1 VNALAAAALAAGELI
16 CEFNDGYRKSLLA
29 KLTGDAPRT
38 ELVLVYEKLQ
48 SDSAEVLSSRR
59 PGRRAVKV
67 RAAGEQLHLIEPDGA
82 SVRVTTL
89 LTCTR
94 TKLKDDVEICT
105 RWDAT
110 HAWHFD
116 STALRDPETA
126 AARQPS
132 GAATGSCEPWK
143 VE

>member
-1 VNALAAAALAAGELI
+1 VNADAAAAFAAGELI
-16 CEFNDGYRKSLLA
+16 CEFTDGYRKSLLA
-29 KLTGDAPRT
+29 KLTGDTPRV
-38 ELVLVYEKLQ
+38 EMVLVYEALKP
-48 SDSAEVLSSRR
+48 DSAEVISSRR

-67 RAAGEQLHLIEPDGA
+67 RAAGEQLHLIEQDGP

-89 LTCTR
+89 TSCTR
-94 TKLKDDVEICT
+94 TKLKDEVEICT
-105 RWDAT
+105 RWEAS

-116 STALRDPETA
+116 STALRDPEAA

-132 GAATGSCEPWK
+132 GAATGTCEPWR

>member
-1 VNALAAAALAAGELI
+1 MNPLAAAALAAGELI
-16 CEFNDGYRKSLLA
+16 CEFNDGYRRSLIAELV
-29 KLTGDAPRT
+29 GDAPRV
-38 ELVLVYEKLQ
+38 ELVLVYEALRE
-48 SDSAEVLSSRR
+48 DSAEVLSTRR

-67 RAAGEQLHLIEPDGA
+67 RAASGQLHLIEQDGP

-89 LTCTR
+89 TACTR
-94 TKLKDDVEICT
+94 KKLRADGEVCT
-105 RWDAT
+105 RFDAR

-116 STALRDPETA
+116 STAGLDPA
-126 AARQPS
+126 AAAVRVPS